1 MPSRKQRRRREKL
14 QRHEYEY
21 VVETDEGE
29 EVVER
34 PTEREKK
41 PEDSKRGG
49 KRGRP
54 ARAGRTR
61 EVPKPSLQRVI
72 KRTGLVLPFAL
83 LVVFLFGRS
92 LTMQQKIFQALLLLA
107 FFIPMS
113 YVVDVFM
120 YRAYQRRQAKRGGG
134 PTKSP

>member
-29 EVVER
+29 EIVER
-34 PTEREKK
+34 PVERDKKRDGDKRGDKREK
-41 PEDSKRGG
+41 
-49 KRGRP
+49 P
-54 ARAGRTR
+54 ARGGRTR
-61 EVPKPSLQRVI
+61 EVPKPSMQRVL
-72 KRTGLVLPFAL
+72 KRTAFFLPLALVM
-83 LVVFLFGRS
+83 VFLLGKS
-92 LTMQQKIFQALLLLA
+92 LSTQQKVSQAALLLA
-107 FFIPMS
+107 FFIPFS

-134 PTKSP
+134 PTKR